1 MIRWFLSAAVSVF
14 LASNPAAA
22 CPMSELYDLAYQSLA
37 AMKPLELDASADIL
51 TSEGAEW
58 HIFREKDGRVH
69 SIILEAFGE
78 SGRNTYRLSIRNRG
92 EYIISATRVDY
103 NAHAFLGGPV
113 APVKETT
120 DYCYFCGGT
129 PFVPK
134 SEMTFVG
141 DDYVKSA
148 KDARKLIFDAKSV
161 NFYTQGLK

>member
-1 MIRWFLSAAVSVF
+1 VLALLYMSSSVT
-14 LASNPAAA
+14 A
-22 CPMSELYDLAYQSLA
+22 CPVSELYQLAHVSLDS
-37 AMKPLELDASADIL
+37 MKPLNIDASADIA

-58 HIFREKDGRVH
+58 HVYREKDGRVH
-69 SIILEAFGE
+69 SIVLETFGE
-78 SGRNTYRLSIRNRG
+78 SGRNTYRLSIKNRA
-92 EYIISATRVDY
+92 EYVLAMTRIDY

-120 DYCYFCGGT
+120 DYYYFCDGK

-148 KDARKLIFDAKSV
+148 NETRKLIFDAKSV